1 MNHSIQHTPTQSS
14 SWFPFLWVSRHDNEG
29 KVHQQSSTVQND
41 TGTNVPSNNI
51 ESSISNEY
59 TTPQTSSKDS
69 SHSSLVSE
77 LNEVKQLLMPAA
89 RSCANA
95 INNANNSQSTDAAY
109 EFRQARSI
117 CNPYES
123 LGMTFSKNH
132 ATANKHTSKK
142 RKYSHQQQSSPG
154 LSQFIN
160 RSAIKLANIDA
171 LLGFV
176 LTTTDMREGQ
186 KKQQKNEND
195 SFVFVDLCGAPG
207 GFSEYIL
214 YRHVHPATTQAN
226 NQHAPDND
234 GTTNQESDKSAA
246 ASILRPCFGFGM
258 SLLGINDDGKGVP
271 WDLDHLERYHL
282 HCNGSTKSNETT
294 NSKSISS
301 SPKLSYHVCNGMD
314 NTGSIYNWDNVLQ
327 LQLDI
332 ISMAPTTKG
341 EIRSYNRKSLAN
353 LVVADGGFDAQRDC
367 SNQEKIA
374 HRIVVSQAAAALTL
388 LGSGGTF
395 VLKMFGFQEE
405 GTRCMM
411 RYLYDIFDEVMIV
424 KPISSRPA
432 SAERYLVCC
441 GYACPDAEYSGFMW
455 REEMIAVSNENKAPP
470 DQKYAKL
477 EKMMDVF
484 DREMLELN
492 IKTCR
497 DIINYLDEKRDCVI
511 GGASSDGKR
520 RHLIEL
526 KLYEK
531 AWQLH

>member
-1 MNHSIQHTPTQSS
+1 M
-14 SWFPFLWVSRHDNEG
+14 WVSRHDNDG
-29 KVHQQSSTVQND
+29 KVHQQPYTLLNVNVGATKEST
-41 TGTNVPSNNI
+41 TT
-51 ESSISNEY
+51 ES
-59 TTPQTSSKDS
+59 TPPRR

-77 LNEVKQLLMPAA
+77 LNDVKQQLMPAA
-89 RSCANA
+89 RSCADA
-95 INNANNSQSTDAAY
+95 INSANNSQSTDAAY

-123 LGMTFSKNH
+123 LGN
-132 ATANKHTSKK
+132 ANNKQHTSKK
-142 RKYSHQQQSSPG
+142 RKHSHQQQQSSSG

-176 LTTTDMREGQ
+176 LTTTNMQEGVQ
-186 KKQQKNEND
+186 KKQQNNEND

-207 GFSEYIL
+207 GFTEYIL
-214 YRHVHPATTQAN
+214 YRHVHPAITTQAN
-226 NQHAPDND
+226 DQHGPDDN
-234 GTTNQESDKSAA
+234 GTTNHKSDKSTATRTT
-246 ASILRPCFGFGM
+246 IKPCYGFGM
-258 SLLGINDDGKGVP
+258 SLLGSNDDGKGVA

-282 HCNGSTKSNETT
+282 HSNTTSNGTKSNNSDGNTT
-294 NSKSISS
+294 
-301 SPKLSYHVCNGMD
+301 PKLSYHVCNGMD
-314 NTGSIYNWDNVLQ
+314 ETGSIYNWDNVLQ

-332 ISMAPTTKG
+332 ISMAPSTKG
-341 EIRSYNRKSLAN
+341 EIRSYNRKSLAH

-367 SNQEKIA
+367 NNQELIA
-374 HRIVVSQAAAALTL
+374 HRIVVSQSAAALTL
-388 LGSGGTF
+388 LGTGGTF

-411 RYLYDIFDEVMIV
+411 RYLYDTFDQVMIV

-432 SAERYLVCC
+432 SAERYLVCR
-441 GYACPDAEYSGFMW
+441 GYACPDAEWSGFMW

-477 EKMMDVF
+477 EEMMDVF

-497 DIINYLDEKRDCVI
+497 DIINYLDEKRDCI
-511 GGASSDGKR
+511 MGGKSTSDGKEKQ
-520 RHLIEL
+520 LIDL
-526 KLYEK
+526 TLYEE
-531 AWQLH
+531 AWQLHLTES